1 MRKVLLAFFLS
12 LLVSLPLL
20 ASAPK
25 APRRPLAPAPSPIA
39 HIWAQVRS
47 FLREISSRPTSTIF
61 RRPLRP
67 SLRGARSSF
76 ASKS

>member
-1 MRKVLLAFFLS
+1 MRKVLLALFLS

-47 FLREISSRPTSTIF
+47 FLRGNQLSTDQHNL
-61 RRPLRP
+61 PPPP
-67 SLRGARSSF
+67 STVIAGS
-76 ASKS
+76 